1 MFAPLE
7 TVIPVLEKEGFTIN
21 DPWDIVDAFEKKVA
35 AYAGSKY
42 AISLDNCTNA
52 IFLCLKHINYTGRV
66 VIPKNTYISVPATI
80 INAGCFV
87 IFKNIE
93 WSGLYRLE
101 PTPIYDGATRFRK
114 GMYVQGSYHCLS
126 FHKKKI
132 LSMGKGGMILTNDKA
147 AYEWF
152 KIARYE
158 GRHTETLYAEDT
170 FDMIGWNMYMPPE
183 QAAYGITLLNNLSSY
198 NEDCGSSE
206 VYHDLSKFKIFQK
219 GLVQ

>member
-7 TVIPVLEKEGFTIN
+7 SVIPSLEKEGFVIE
-21 DPWDIVDAFEKKVA
+21 DPWDVVDAFEKKVA
-35 AYAGSKY
+35 AYAGSMY
-42 AISLDNCTNA
+42 AVSLDNCTNA
-52 IFLCLKHINYTGRV
+52 MFLCLKYLNYKGEI
-66 VIPKNTYISVPATI
+66 VIPKNTYMSVPVTI
-80 INAGCFV
+80 INAGCYV
-87 IFKNIE
+87 KFKDIE
-93 WSGLYRLE
+93 WSGLYRLD

-132 LSMGKGGMILTNDKA
+132 LGMGKGGMILTNDKD
-147 AYEWF
+147 AYDWF

-158 GRHTETLYAEDT
+158 GRHTEVPYAQDT

-183 QAAYGITLLNNLSSY
+183 QAAYGITLFNELPDH

-206 VYHDLSKFKIFQK
+206 VYHDLSHFEIFNK
-219 GLVQ
+219 GLLV